1 MDYFPFG
8 ILRKRRIA
16 TAPGIRFLS
25 KNPAN
30 HPAMKI
36 RSNRR
41 ASRGFTLVEL
51 LVVISIIVVLAALSF
66 GAAQVAIKK
75 ANTLKTRT
83 SATNIASAVDSYYQ
97 EYSKLPVIGGET
109 DEIRTE
115 GEAGIE
121 FLTVLLGK
129 EDDTG
134 EMQNPRKLPFLTVE
148 TGKNKNKGGLVY
160 SNGGAGGQI
169 EGLYDA
175 WGQPFYIKMDTEY
188 EDEIL
193 DPITQGNVVRN
204 KKVIVYSFGP
214 DKRAGGGDDVKSW

>member
-1 MDYFPFG
+1 M
-8 ILRKRRIA
+8 
-16 TAPGIRFLS
+16 
-25 KNPAN
+25 KN
-30 HPAMKI
+30 

-41 ASRGFTLVEL
+41 AHRGFTLVEL

-66 GAAQVAIKK
+66 GAAQVAIKR

-83 SATNIASAVDSYYQ
+83 SAMAIYQAIDQYYQ
-97 EYSKLPVIGGET
+97 DYSKLPTLGAST

-115 GEAGIE
+115 GESGIE
-121 FLTVLLGK
+121 LLEILLGK

-134 EMQNPRKLPFLTVE
+134 TMQNPKKVAYLAVE
-148 TGKNKNKGGLVY
+148 TGKTKKKGGLIY

-175 WGQPFYIKMDTEY
+175 WGNAFYVKLDLEY

-193 DPITQGNVVRN
+193 DPLVQGNVVRN
-204 KKVIVYSFGP
+204 KKAIVYSYGV
-214 DKRAGGGDDVKSW
+214 DGKIGGGDDVKTW

>member
-1 MDYFPFG
+1 
-8 ILRKRRIA
+8 
-16 TAPGIRFLS
+16 
-25 KNPAN
+25 
-30 HPAMKI
+30 MKI

-41 ASRGFTLVEL
+41 AHSGFTLVEL

-75 ANTLKTRT
+75 ANTLKTKT
-83 SATNIASAVDSYYQ
+83 SATAIASALEQYYLD
-97 EYSKLPVIGGET
+97 YSKLPTLGASS

-121 FLTVLLGK
+121 FLEILLGK

-134 EMQNPRKLPFLTVE
+134 AMQNPKKIPFLTVE
-148 TGKNKNKGGLVY
+148 TGKTKKKGGLIY
-160 SNGGAGGQI
+160 SNGSGGQI

-175 WGQPFYIKMDTEY
+175 WGNAFYVKIDLEY

-193 DPITQGNVVRN
+193 DPLKQGNVVRN
-204 KKVIVYSFGP
+204 KKVIVYSYGN
-214 DKRAGGGDDVKSW
+214 DEKIGGGDDVTSW

>member
-1 MDYFPFG
+1 MK
-8 ILRKRRIA
+8 LRSKRRA
-16 TAPGIRFLS
+16 HS
-25 KNPAN
+25 
-30 HPAMKI
+30 
-36 RSNRR
+36 
-41 ASRGFTLVEL
+41 GFTLVEL

-75 ANTLKTRT
+75 ANTLKTKT
-83 SATNIASAVDSYYQ
+83 SATAIASALEQYYLD
-97 EYSKLPVIGGET
+97 YSKLPTLGASS

-121 FLTVLLGK
+121 FLEILLGK

-134 EMQNPRKLPFLTVE
+134 TMQNPKKIPFLTVE
-148 TGKNKNKGGLVY
+148 TGKTKKKGGLIY

-175 WGQPFYIKMDTEY
+175 WGNAFYVKIDLEY

-193 DPITQGNVVRN
+193 DPLKQGNVVRN
-204 KKVIVYSFGP
+204 KKVIVYSYGNNE
-214 DKRAGGGDDVKSW
+214 KIGGGDDVTSW